1 MNWFSRLFTRDRR
14 YDDVS
19 VSIRE
24 HLEER
29 IEELIGEGM
38 PRRWLASYLPAQRA
52 GAVDPVMALRAEL
65 PSLEMPVPSHS
76 CAKRKHK
83 NGARDITADE
93 TRPQVST

>member
-29 IEELIGEGM
+29 IEELI
-38 PRRWLASYLPAQRA
+38 RRGHAAKLSASTARRSGGSRGGVASGVTFVRNARAFPFLCQKEAQEWGA
-52 GAVDPVMALRAEL
+52 G
-65 PSLEMPVPSHS
+65 H
-76 CAKRKHK
+76 H
-83 NGARDITADE
+83 G
-93 TRPQVST
+93 